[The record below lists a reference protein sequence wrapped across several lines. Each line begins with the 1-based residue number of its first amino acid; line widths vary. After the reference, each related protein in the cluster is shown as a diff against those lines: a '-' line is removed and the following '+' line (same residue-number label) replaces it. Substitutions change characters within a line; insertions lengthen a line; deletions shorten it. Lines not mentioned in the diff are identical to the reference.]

1 MRLYKTG
8 RWVVLDEG
16 VGDLPVIESI
26 CEFTSRRV
34 TLAIGRKVVDKLG
47 LFRRNPL
54 CVSCQSG

>member
-47 LFRRNPL
+47 LF
-54 CVSCQSG
+54 S